1 MAEQGPD
8 PDQRRQKRGRDRA
21 TDHAPAAVKGDLTM
35 LNDALPAQERAG
47 EADASVSSAARIVK
61 DAAARRAL
69 VKDRVFDGDPVVEL
83 REAIRAKLIYALG
96 KTPESARDRDWFAAT
111 ALAMRDRIVD
121 ACHGG
126 TGGTT
131 PDKRVYYLSLE
142 FLIGRLLSDAMNNLR
157 LVETTKAALR
167 DLGVELSEVEEAEPD
182 AALGNGG
189 LGRLA
194 ACFMESMASLSIPA
208 IGYGIRYDHGIF
220 RQSMEDGWQREAP
233 ETWLAEGNPWEFARP
248 ESTYRIGFGGTVT
261 MTSNGDQIR
270 RQWHPAETVNAVAYD
285 IPVVGWRGKHV
296 NQLRLWKA
304 ESDAPVELARFN
316 GGDHV
321 GAVAGRARAES
332 ISRVLYPSDS
342 SAEGQELRLRQ
353 EYFFTSASLQDLVRR
368 HLAERGC
375 LKTLPDHAAIQLNDT
390 HPAIAVPEL
399 MRLLLEEHD
408 FTWEDAWHVT
418 TNTLGYTN
426 HTLLPE
432 ALETWP
438 VELMERLL
446 PRHMQ
451 IIYLINWTHLEEQAQ
466 QGRDDAAHV
475 AAVSL
480 IDESHGK
487 RVRMGHLAFFGSR
500 RVNGVSALHSDLL
513 KSTLFK
519 PLHELEPDKI
529 VNKTNGITFRR
540 WLHNANPEL
549 TALCVETLG
558 EGVLDD
564 PELLRGLADHAD
576 DPDFRKRYAAVRRSK
591 KRRLARIIAERTGIA
606 VDPAALFD
614 VQIKRIHEYKR
625 QLLNLVETVA
635 LYQAIKENPQ
645 KDWTPRVKIFG
656 GKAAPSYVQAK
667 LIIKL
672 AGDIAKTVND
682 DPDVAGRLK
691 VVFLPNYSVSLAEAI
706 IPAADLSEQIST
718 AGMEASGTGNMKL
731 ALNGALTVGTLDGA
745 NIEIRDHVGTDN
757 FFIFGLDAAGVAQ
770 RSAEHGYAQRAISAS
785 PRLAAALDAIGSG
798 LFSPEERGRYATLMD
813 GLRYHDPYL
822 LTVDFDDYW
831 RVQREIDAAW
841 KRPTPWWRAAILNT
855 ARMGWFSSDRSMRDY
870 AEEIWRVRVG

>member
-1 MAEQGPD
+1 
-8 PDQRRQKRGRDRA
+8 
-21 TDHAPAAVKGDLTM
+21 M
-35 LNDALPAQERAG
+35 LNAALSVLSRNG
-47 EADASVSSAARIVK
+47 EAETTASSTKTARSAATFVK
-61 DAAARRAL
+61 PRQRP
-69 VKDRVFDGDPVVEL
+69 DGDAVAQL
-83 REAIRAKLIYALG
+83 REDIRTKLVYVLG
-96 KTPESARDRDWFAAT
+96 KTAATARDRDWFAAT
-111 ALAMRDRIVD
+111 ALALRDRIVD
-121 ACHGG
+121 ACEQQQ
-126 TGGTT
+126 TGSV

-142 FLIGRLLSDAMNNLR
+142 FLIGRLLSDAMNNLG
-157 LVETTKAALR
+157 LVETTRAALR
-167 DLGVELSEVEEAEPD
+167 ELGVDLAEVEGAEPD

-208 IGYGIRYDHGIF
+208 VGYGIRYDHGIF
-220 RQSMEDGWQREAP
+220 RQFLEDGWQREAP
-233 ETWLAEGNPWEFARP
+233 ETWLAEGNPWEFPRP
-248 ESTYRIGFGGTVT
+248 ETTYKIGFGGHVT
-261 MTSNGDQIR
+261 MTSQGDHQIR
-270 RQWHPAETVNAVAYD
+270 RHWHPAETVNAVAYD

-296 NQLRLWKA
+296 NVLRLWKA

-316 GGDHV
+316 AGDHV
-321 GAVAGRARAES
+321 GAVAGRARAEA

-353 EYFFTSASLQDLVRR
+353 EFFFTSASLQDLVRR
-368 HLAERGC
+368 HVAERGS
-375 LKTLPDHAAIQLNDT
+375 LRSLPDHAAIQLNDT

-399 MRLLLEEHD
+399 MRILMEDHE
-408 FTWEDAWHVT
+408 FSWEDAWQIT
-418 TNTLGYTN
+418 SNTLHYTN

-451 IIYLINWTHLEEQAQ
+451 IIYLINWLHLEEQSKNTK
-466 QGRDDAAHV
+466 GGTFDV
-475 AAVSL
+475 SAVSL
-480 IDESHGK
+480 IDEAHGR
-487 RVRMGHLAFFGSR
+487 RVRMGPLAFHGSR
-500 RVNGVSALHSDLL
+500 RVNGVSALHSELL
-513 KSTLFK
+513 KSTVFK
-519 PLHELEPDKI
+519 DLHAIEPEKI

-549 TALCVETLG
+549 TALAVEVAG

-564 PELLRGLADHAD
+564 PEGLRKLEPFAD
-576 DPDFRKRYAAVRRSK
+576 DAEFRTRYAAMRKTRK
-591 KRRLARIIAERTGIA
+591 KRLAQVIAERTGIV

-635 LYQAIKENPQ
+635 LYQAIKQAPN
-645 KDWTPRVKIFG
+645 KDWTPRVKIFA

-672 AGDIAKTVND
+672 AGDIARVVNE
-682 DPDVAGRLK
+682 DPEIGGKLK
-691 VVFLPNYSVSLAEAI
+691 VVFLPNYSVSLAEVI

-745 NIEIRDHVGTDN
+745 NIEIKDHVGADN
-757 FFIFGLDAAGVAQ
+757 IFNFGLDAEEVLARSREPDYAGK
-770 RSAEHGYAQRAISAS
+770 AIAAS
-785 PRLAAALDAIGSG
+785 PRLAAALDAIGNG
-798 LFSPEERGRYATLMD
+798 TFSPEEPGRFSSLVD
-813 GLRYHDPYL
+813 ELRHGDRYL
-822 LTVDFDDYW
+822 TTVDFDDYW

-841 KRPTPWWRAAILNT
+841 KRPAQWWRSAILNT
-855 ARMGWFSSDRSMRDY
+855 ARMAWFSSDRSMREY
-870 AEEIWRVRVG
+870 AEEIWRVRLG